1 MNLKYI
7 TIAFS
12 IFADSEII
20 DDLRKLDEVIIGN
33 NDVWIVIVFN
43 NNNNNIHYYFYMKS
57 LMKI

>member
-33 NDVWIVIVFN
+33 NDV
-43 NNNNNIHYYFYMKS
+43 
-57 LMKI
+57 